1 MSEEYKFG
9 ESDGTPTPYL
19 NKEIT
24 KVKNVEFKIIK
35 IFTIQ
40 FELII
45 FKMFGLQLFRA
56 LLKYL
61 IHECKINAKLIILNQ
76 LKPYII
82 CSIIYY
88 CKNDEI
94 QDKICAAFTIVSI
107 ICKIGSIKLN
117 TTNPTIEAFLKD
129 RINNLY
135 IRRLKQRAAKC
146 SIYTCNFC
154 GNLVNK

>member
-94 QDKICAAFTIVSI
+94 IYKIKFTIYYSI

-135 IRRLKQRAAKC
+135 IRRLK
-146 SIYTCNFC
+146 
-154 GNLVNK
+154 

>member
-1 MSEEYKFG
+1 
-9 ESDGTPTPYL
+9 
-19 NKEIT
+19 
-24 KVKNVEFKIIK
+24 
-35 IFTIQ
+35 
-40 FELII
+40 
-45 FKMFGLQLFRA
+45 MFVLQLFRA

-94 QDKICAAFTIVSI
+94 IYKIKFTIYYSI

-135 IRRLKQRAAKC
+135 IRRLK
-146 SIYTCNFC
+146 
-154 GNLVNK
+154 